1 MFDALRARIR
11 ARLIGELRQAHRF
24 WSVRL
29 STGGAAAS
37 AAWMA
42 LPTDLRAAIPGAQ
55 WIGLALFIAIA
66 CARIVDQP
74 ETRR

>member
-1 MFDALRARIR
+1 MLDVLRTRIR
-11 ARLIGELRQAHRF
+11 ARLIGELRLAHRY

-29 STGGAAAS
+29 SAIGAAAS

-42 LPTDLRAAIPGAQ
+42 LPADLRAAIPGTQ

-74 ETRR
+74 EARR